1 MYIFT
6 SEAFLKYI
14 RHLGFFYIGNINVSK
29 EGIVIL
35 SIVSLDML
43 QFIRTSIWILSIIR
57 YNVLLPIRK
66 LLR

>member
-14 RHLGFFYIGNINVSK
+14 RHLGFFHIGNINVSK

-35 SIVSLDML
+35 SIVS
-43 QFIRTSIWILSIIR
+43 
-57 YNVLLPIRK
+57 
-66 LLR
+66 